1 MRFTASD
8 NAFAI
13 LLTLENDQLLS
24 NITMHVSRKPSS
36 FAMYFRIKE
45 FPSFAASNLHFYS
58 ESVFLFD
65 TEWTLLFEFSR
76 YNPRTGENE
85 RVDSP
90 RSRAQFFDL
99 FVIGKRKERKDF
111 SLNVQID
118 FAFKH
123 SPQELYVSIGLPDT
137 YRFDFDSEND
147 YRRDQGIGVA
157 KIRVFFASLTR
168 LTLNQLSNLNKCQK
182 LSCLGAFLF
191 LLLGFVGQA
200 QRILIR

>member
-1 MRFTASD
+1 
-8 NAFAI
+8 
-13 LLTLENDQLLS
+13 
-24 NITMHVSRKPSS
+24 
-36 FAMYFRIKE
+36 MYFRIKE
-45 FPSFAASNLHFYS
+45 FPSFVASNLHFYS

-76 YNPRTGENE
+76 YNSRTGENE

-90 RSRAQFFDL
+90 KSRAQFFDL

-123 SPQELYVSIGLPDT
+123 SPQELYVPIGSPDT

-157 KIRVFFASLTR
+157 KIRVHF
-168 LTLNQLSNLNKCQK
+168 
-182 LSCLGAFLF
+182 
-191 LLLGFVGQA
+191 
-200 QRILIR
+200 